1 VEIYK
6 RPICYFQ
13 ITSPGEHQ
21 LVFAHIQY
29 QVSVSIGNVSTRSRL
44 RGIREGIGIGIYFWQ
59 IWGIARLRHWH
70 RRGLLNLTAN
80 LGVVDTRGKLMGSRR
95 STLRASLILALRTT
109 EEVRGLASGPTIKSV
124 LPIWVNWSSPPCL
137 DRAVSYLLDEYQRRV
152 SPKRLGQANGMN
164 PTLYRLSDNSSRGW
178 RAGFRNLRISFLL
191 YTGFQ

>member
-1 VEIYK
+1 MEIYK

-70 RRGLLNLTAN
+70 RRGLLNLPAN
-80 LGVVDTRGKLMGSRR
+80 LGVVDTSGKLMGSRR
-95 STLRASLILALRTT
+95 STLRASLILALRIN
-109 EEVRGLASGPTIKSV
+109 EEVPRPRQWANDQERLTDLGKLE
-124 LPIWVNWSSPPCL
+124 LPPCL